1 MILLLLG
8 LLLTVIALPVSD
20 KKDSSPEVKSS
31 SFFSASSEKNTDAE
45 RTVLEKKLEDLL
57 SQTEGVGKVR
67 VLLMTGEEKDS
78 SSFYDSGN
86 QAVTGVLIAA
96 EGADNSVVSRN
107 IVEGV
112 MALFQLDAHKIKVM
126 KMKLKKNQ
134 VIITSLAVLIAVAGY
149 LNFAD
154 VDLGLKNKEAS
165 ADSSSILED
174 VDYDLTDETA
184 LLDENGADSSL
195 TDVQDQTTST
205 PGEAVLTAASDFAAQ
220 AKLSREQIRSQNKA
234 DLQAIIN
241 NQDLGDDQ
249 KQEAVSTMVSMA
261 DLTEK
266 ESAAELLLEA
276 KGFENVI
283 VNLTGETADV
293 VVPEADLT
301 DAKRAQIED
310 IVKRKTGIA
319 PENIVITPLN
329 ESEEELVNKDESL
342 ETSVDIDDDTTVNP

>member
-1 MILLLLG
+1 MHLQQTGESGKKPVKSLLGKMGSRQWVILLLLG

-126 KMKLKKNQ
+126 KMK
-134 VIITSLAVLIAVAGY
+134 
-149 LNFAD
+149 
-154 VDLGLKNKEAS
+154 
-165 ADSSSILED
+165 
-174 VDYDLTDETA
+174 
-184 LLDENGADSSL
+184 
-195 TDVQDQTTST
+195 
-205 PGEAVLTAASDFAAQ
+205 
-220 AKLSREQIRSQNKA
+220 
-234 DLQAIIN
+234 
-241 NQDLGDDQ
+241 
-249 KQEAVSTMVSMA
+249 
-261 DLTEK
+261 
-266 ESAAELLLEA
+266 
-276 KGFENVI
+276 
-283 VNLTGETADV
+283 
-293 VVPEADLT
+293 
-301 DAKRAQIED
+301 
-310 IVKRKTGIA
+310 
-319 PENIVITPLN
+319 
-329 ESEEELVNKDESL
+329 
-342 ETSVDIDDDTTVNP
+342 

>member
-1 MILLLLG
+1 MESLRGGKKMHLQQTGASGKNTVTSLLGKMGSRQWVILLLLG

-126 KMKLKKNQ
+126 KMK
-134 VIITSLAVLIAVAGY
+134 
-149 LNFAD
+149 
-154 VDLGLKNKEAS
+154 
-165 ADSSSILED
+165 
-174 VDYDLTDETA
+174 
-184 LLDENGADSSL
+184 
-195 TDVQDQTTST
+195 
-205 PGEAVLTAASDFAAQ
+205 
-220 AKLSREQIRSQNKA
+220 
-234 DLQAIIN
+234 
-241 NQDLGDDQ
+241 
-249 KQEAVSTMVSMA
+249 
-261 DLTEK
+261 
-266 ESAAELLLEA
+266 
-276 KGFENVI
+276 
-283 VNLTGETADV
+283 
-293 VVPEADLT
+293 
-301 DAKRAQIED
+301 
-310 IVKRKTGIA
+310 
-319 PENIVITPLN
+319 
-329 ESEEELVNKDESL
+329 
-342 ETSVDIDDDTTVNP
+342 

>member
-1 MILLLLG
+1 MNLQQTGESVKKTVKSLLGKMGSRQWVILLLLG

-126 KMKLKKNQ
+126 KMK
-134 VIITSLAVLIAVAGY
+134 
-149 LNFAD
+149 
-154 VDLGLKNKEAS
+154 
-165 ADSSSILED
+165 
-174 VDYDLTDETA
+174 
-184 LLDENGADSSL
+184 
-195 TDVQDQTTST
+195 
-205 PGEAVLTAASDFAAQ
+205 
-220 AKLSREQIRSQNKA
+220 
-234 DLQAIIN
+234 
-241 NQDLGDDQ
+241 
-249 KQEAVSTMVSMA
+249 
-261 DLTEK
+261 
-266 ESAAELLLEA
+266 
-276 KGFENVI
+276 
-283 VNLTGETADV
+283 
-293 VVPEADLT
+293 
-301 DAKRAQIED
+301 
-310 IVKRKTGIA
+310 
-319 PENIVITPLN
+319 
-329 ESEEELVNKDESL
+329 
-342 ETSVDIDDDTTVNP
+342 

>member
-1 MILLLLG
+1 MNLQQTGESGKKTVKSLRGKMGSRQWVILLLLG

-126 KMKLKKNQ
+126 KMK
-134 VIITSLAVLIAVAGY
+134 
-149 LNFAD
+149 
-154 VDLGLKNKEAS
+154 
-165 ADSSSILED
+165 
-174 VDYDLTDETA
+174 
-184 LLDENGADSSL
+184 
-195 TDVQDQTTST
+195 
-205 PGEAVLTAASDFAAQ
+205 
-220 AKLSREQIRSQNKA
+220 
-234 DLQAIIN
+234 
-241 NQDLGDDQ
+241 
-249 KQEAVSTMVSMA
+249 
-261 DLTEK
+261 
-266 ESAAELLLEA
+266 
-276 KGFENVI
+276 
-283 VNLTGETADV
+283 
-293 VVPEADLT
+293 
-301 DAKRAQIED
+301 
-310 IVKRKTGIA
+310 
-319 PENIVITPLN
+319 
-329 ESEEELVNKDESL
+329 
-342 ETSVDIDDDTTVNP
+342 